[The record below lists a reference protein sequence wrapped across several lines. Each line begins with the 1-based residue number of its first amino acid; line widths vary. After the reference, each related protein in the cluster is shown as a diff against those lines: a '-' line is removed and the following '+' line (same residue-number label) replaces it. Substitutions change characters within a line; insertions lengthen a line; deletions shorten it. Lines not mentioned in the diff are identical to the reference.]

1 MLGAIYNHFPG
12 FALVEMTLI
21 EDNGIEKKY
30 VNDGRIIAYR
40 DNIEELQI
48 YADLHNITIV

>member
-1 MLGAIYNHFPG
+1 MLGAICNIFTG
-12 FALVEMTLI
+12 FALVETTLI

-30 VNDGRIIAYR
+30 IHGQHIAYR
-40 DNIEELQI
+40 DSIEELLV

>member
-12 FALVEMTLI
+12 FALVEVTLI

-30 VNDGRIIAYR
+30 VYGQLIAYS
-40 DNIEELQI
+40 DSIEELQI

>member
-21 EDNGIEKKY
+21 EDNGIDKY
-30 VNDGRIIAYR
+30 VYGQLIAYR
-40 DNIEELQI
+40 DSIEELQI